1 MDPRPAGAPRIE
13 RILFC
18 TDFSDNAEFAFA
30 YALNAAVARP
40 GARLTLLHVVHAP
53 EAQFWKTYI
62 YEVAGV
68 DDKAKRD
75 IDRRVECYQQK
86 VPPGVPFEAV
96 FRVGQDHEEILK
108 VATDLRADLIVL
120 GRQGRSAL
128 QKVFFGNVT
137 EKVVRHATCP
147 VLVVPLSY
155 QGAARAP

>member
-1 MDPRPAGAPRIE
+1 MNPRPVREPRIE

-40 GARLTLLHVVHAP
+40 GARLILLHVVHAP

-62 YEVAGV
+62 YEVDGV
-68 DDKAKRD
+68 DEKAKRD
-75 IDRRVECYQQK
+75 IDRRVEAYRQQ
-86 VPPGVPFEAV
+86 VPPGVPFETV

-108 VATDLRADLIVL
+108 VAAHLPADLIVL

-147 VLVVPLSY
+147 VLVVPS
-155 QGAARAP
+155 R

>member
-1 MDPRPAGAPRIE
+1 MNPQPVPEPRIE

-30 YALNAAVARP
+30 YALNAAAARP

-62 YEVAGV
+62 YEVDGV
-68 DDKAKRD
+68 DEKAKRD
-75 IDRRVECYQQK
+75 IDRRVEHYRQQ
-86 VPPGVPFEAV
+86 VPPSVVFEAI

-108 VATDLRADLIVL
+108 VAKDLRADLIVL
-120 GRQGRSAL
+120 GRQGRNAL
-128 QKVFFGNVT
+128 QDVFFGNVT

-147 VLVVPLSY
+147 VLVVPFPHP
-155 QGAARAP
+155 GMA